1 MLQNVAKKSFP
12 TATET
17 IVSEVAMS
25 VPRGSKKS
33 STTDLPSKNEQLSL
47 QNTEILVKSNLMRM
61 QLDELLACVR
71 DAQSSSKRKKIDSW
85 LDNICSLLKA
95 CESGLTGTEITAKW
109 LSERKLDGFTLDGQT
124 SGTSSII
131 FNKPEAVEIIGSHA
145 LNSGTAP
152 FLNCDLAMVMPKDA
166 FDSR

>member
-1 MLQNVAKKSFP
+1 MSASKSG
-12 TATET
+12 
-17 IVSEVAMS
+17 
-25 VPRGSKKS
+25 RKS
-33 STTDLPSKNEQLSL
+33 STADLPSKNEQLSL

-61 QLDELLACVR
+61 QLDELLASVR
-71 DAQSSSKRKKIDSW
+71 GSQSSSKRTKIDSW

-95 CESGLTGTEITAKW
+95 CESKLTGTEITAKW
-109 LSERKLDGFTLDGQT
+109 LSERKLRGFTLDGQT
-124 SGTSSII
+124 SGTSSIV
-131 FNKPEAVEIIGSHA
+131 FEKPESVEVIGSHA

>member
-1 MLQNVAKKSFP
+1 MIERIAL
-12 TATET
+12 
-17 IVSEVAMS
+17 EVAMS
-25 VPRGSKKS
+25 ASKSGRKS

-61 QLDELLACVR
+61 QLDELLTSVR
-71 DAQSSSKRKKIDSW
+71 DAQSSSKRNKIDNW
-85 LDNICSLLKA
+85 LDSICSSLKA

-109 LSERKLDGFTLDGQT
+109 LSEKKLRGFTLDGQ
-124 SGTSSII
+124 SSSNSSIM
-131 FNKPEAVEIIGSHA
+131 FDKPDSVEVIGSHA